1 MGDESIG
8 DYRIQRLIGQG
19 GMGKVY
25 EAEERL
31 SKRRVALKVLHPELA
46 KSEEGRRL
54 FLNEMEILAGLDD
67 PHLVRSLSSFEA
79 DGQLVMVLEL
89 LAGETLRER
98 LASVAPARL
107 PVTET
112 VRIGFAIASAL
123 RAAHEQERPVV
134 HRDLKPENVMVCDDG
149 KVKVMDFGIAKALT
163 AVQKTHTQTVG
174 TLAYM
179 SPEQIDAKPA
189 EPRSDLYALGLVL
202 YEMLAGEPPF
212 ASASPRELLNLQCTA
227 APPAF
232 PADVRRSIP
241 RALERLVFQLL
252 EKQPDQR
259 PASAEAVLTTLEP
272 FLPAEDER
280 IAPIAATPA
289 TTARA
294 SRSPES
300 RDVEQSGATNAP
312 ASKPA
317 GAGQTPVSASGKRRE
332 AIERAAEAAEE
343 TSSTDTLALLD
354 GPPKV
359 RPEALASREIDGKI
373 GLAIIVAVSLLSAG
387 LGYAC
392 KRAGVGTG
400 SSPVATATSTST
412 STFVR

>member
-1 MGDESIG
+1 MGDETIG

-46 KSEEGRRL
+46 KSEDGRRL

-89 LAGETLRER
+89 LAGETLRDK
-98 LASVAPARL
+98 LAGVAPARI
-107 PVTET
+107 PVTEA
-112 VRIGFAIASAL
+112 VRIAFAIASAL
-123 RAAHEQERPVV
+123 RAAHERDRPVV

-149 KVKVMDFGIAKALT
+149 KIKVMDFGIAKALT

-227 APPAF
+227 APPPLAS
-232 PADVRRSIP
+232 DVRRGIP

-252 EKQPDQR
+252 EKEPDQR
-259 PASAEAVLTTLEP
+259 PTSAEAVLGILEP

-280 IAPIAATPA
+280 IAAPPTSERPATPQSRKA
-289 TTARA
+289 TDA
-294 SRSPES
+294 
-300 RDVEQSGATNAP
+300 
-312 ASKPA
+312 
-317 GAGQTPVSASGKRRE
+317 TPVSATSARSTPHVTPQKTPSEQRRAE
-332 AIERAAEAAEE
+332 IEQAAESASAN
-343 TSSTDTLALLD
+343 DTLALLD
-354 GPPKV
+354 APR
-359 RPEALASREIDGKI
+359 RPDRATLSAREIDGKI
-373 GLAIIVAVSLLSAG
+373 GLAIILAVSLLSAG
-387 LGYAC
+387 VGYAF
-392 KRAGVGTG
+392 KRAGTFAA
-400 SSPVATATSTST
+400 SPPVATATSTL
-412 STFVR
+412 VR